1 MHYRSPHFSYHEAKG
16 ILIRL
21 KRLFNIYA
29 LSLCIVFIFNT
40 ILVYTYGLYF
50 LTTILLTCTA
60 FILYLVLS
68 KAIYYSLTFMYIAY
82 ALFSVII
89 FYVSSYVGIKSGID
103 LYYVSLILCIPYSVN
118 LKLQSRKMMPIFIFI
133 CIELLINFCT
143 DHRLFYNRS
152 LPQGLQSKIFKISI
166 LFNILNTIIS
176 TILMLNIKNFV
187 LKLYKTKIKTES
199 KLQEFV
205 NKNNVSPDDL
215 YDLNNL
221 AKENSSLF
229 FLKFSQAFPSF
240 IQKIKKNYPSL
251 THNEILVCA
260 YLKLNYSTKEIAI
273 YSNSSVRCI
282 ENKKYRI
289 RKKIELESKEDLALF
304 ISNF

>member
-1 MHYRSPHFSYHEAKG
+1 MRYFSFHERKG
-16 ILIRL
+16 ILLRI
-21 KRLFNIYA
+21 KRLYNIYSFN
-29 LSLCIVFIFNT
+29 LSLIFIANALLVYFYQLYYWSIACFIASFFLFYLIFSKKIYHSFKLIYTAYILFTLFIF
-40 ILVYTYGLYF
+40 F
-50 LTTILLTCTA
+50 A
-60 FILYLVLS
+60 
-68 KAIYYSLTFMYIAY
+68 
-82 ALFSVII
+82 
-89 FYVSSYVGIKSGID
+89 SSYFGLNANLD
-103 LYYVSLILCIPYSVN
+103 LYYVCLFLCFPYSVN
-118 LKLQSRKMMPIFIFI
+118 IKLEFKKIIPILA
-133 CIELLINFCT
+133 CVSLELTINFLT
-143 DHRLFYNRS
+143 NHSLFSNKNLPNELQNYLHKLS
-152 LPQGLQSKIFKISI
+152 LFFTLLCSIISI
-166 LFNILNTIIS
+166 FLIFNMKT
-176 TILMLNIKNFV
+176 FV
-187 LKLYKTKIKTES
+187 LKLYNKKITTET

-205 NKNNVSPDDL
+205 NKNNISADDL

-221 AKENSSLF
+221 AKQNSSLF

-273 YSNSSVRCI
+273 YSNSSVRSI

>member
-1 MHYRSPHFSYHEAKG
+1 
-16 ILIRL
+16 
-21 KRLFNIYA
+21 
-29 LSLCIVFIFNT
+29 
-40 ILVYTYGLYF
+40 
-50 LTTILLTCTA
+50 
-60 FILYLVLS
+60 
-68 KAIYYSLTFMYIAY
+68 
-82 ALFSVII
+82 
-89 FYVSSYVGIKSGID
+89 
-103 LYYVSLILCIPYSVN
+103 
-118 LKLQSRKMMPIFIFI
+118 MMPIFIFI

-229 FLKFSQAFPSF
+229 FLKFSQTFPFF

-251 THNEILVCA
+251 THNEIMVCA

-273 YSNSSVRCI
+273 YSNSSLRSI